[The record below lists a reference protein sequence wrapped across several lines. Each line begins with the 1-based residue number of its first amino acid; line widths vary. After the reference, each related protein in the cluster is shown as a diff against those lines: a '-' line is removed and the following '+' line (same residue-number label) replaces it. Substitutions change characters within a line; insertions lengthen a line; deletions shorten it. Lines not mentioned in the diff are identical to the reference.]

1 MESLIIQPTD
11 ESPEVILDKDNGRFE
26 FGGKSLPEDVKEFYS
41 PVHVWLGNYLQEPN
55 DVTVVTFKFEY
66 FNSASAKQI
75 LDILSVFE
83 HVKSKG
89 NEVKIDWYF
98 SEDDEDM
105 EEAGEEYADIVDIP
119 FEQISY

>member
-11 ESPEVILDKDNGRFE
+11 ESPEVILDKDNGKFE

-41 PVHVWLGNYLQEPN
+41 PVHVWLDNYLQDPN
-55 DVTVVTFKFEY
+55 NETHVKFKFEY

-75 LDILSVFE
+75 LDILAVFE
-83 HVKSKG
+83 RIKSKG

-105 EEAGEEYADIVDIP
+105 EEAGE
-119 FEQISY
+119 SYGSLVELPINLIAY